1 MTHQSKATDFLEF
14 KPPLPLTTVSSSA
27 SLKLPPPPPQP
38 ATTPLSYLP
47 PPTTSSSSF
56 TKSKLSID
64 PNDVF
69 NKSQINTAKKCLMD
83 ENKSPEDALSEI
95 EMMSTTITAED
106 LARNKENMSAIKYM
120 EDIQNVSSDEEEED
134 DDDDESSDVSE
145 SDDDLPPPSPPP
157 PTPQPARKL
166 QPKKKT
172 TSSQLPPPQ
181 PTASFKK
188 DDDALDIHCED
199 DLDEDFQHKKQTPSS
214 VVVVKPS
221 SSKSKSSSSS
231 TSSSSSDKKESVKRD
246 SKGKPYLVSKSDD
259 SYRIVHKGCDAS
271 FADETRKNLKKRLD
285 KEKQI
290 TL

>member
-1 MTHQSKATDFLEF
+1 M
-14 KPPLPLTTVSSSA
+14 
-27 SLKLPPPPPQP
+27 
-38 ATTPLSYLP
+38 
-47 PPTTSSSSF
+47 
-56 TKSKLSID
+56 
-64 PNDVF
+64 
-69 NKSQINTAKKCLMD
+69 AKKCLMD

-134 DDDDESSDVSE
+134 DDDDDGSSDDSE
-145 SDDDLPPPSPPP
+145 SDDDLPAPSPPPPP

-172 TSSQLPPPQ
+172 TSSQLPPPP

-199 DLDEDFQHKKQTPSS
+199 DLDEDFQHPKQQHKKQTPSS

-231 TSSSSSDKKESVKRD
+231 SSSSSSDKKERVKRD
-246 SKGKPYLVSKSDD
+246 SKGKPYLVSKIDD
-259 SYRIVHKGCDAS
+259 SYRIVHKGSDAS
-271 FADETRKNLKKRLD
+271 FADETRKKLKKRLD
-285 KEKQI
+285 KEKANN
-290 TL
+290 TLDFQVKDKKRFSPYYTLKSSKRR